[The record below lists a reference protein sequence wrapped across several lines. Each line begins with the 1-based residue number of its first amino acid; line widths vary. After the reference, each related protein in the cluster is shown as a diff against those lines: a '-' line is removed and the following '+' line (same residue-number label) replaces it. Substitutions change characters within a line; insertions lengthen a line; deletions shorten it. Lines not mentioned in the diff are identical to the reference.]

1 MWLDAP
7 DVVDAAIEDLRK
19 GLTVSVP
26 SAKYKLMVGA
36 NRLVPRRLST
46 RMSRSVSRR
55 W

>member
-1 MWLDAP
+1 MRLL
-7 DVVDAAIEDLRK
+7 VVEDEPDLRK

-26 SAKYKLMVGA
+26 GAQYKLIVGA

-46 RMSRSVSRR
+46 RLGRSVSKR